1 MARQSALGK
10 LKDALA
16 RVGIKAPWA
25 VSRGAGSGAAG
36 APTGAAPSAGGG
48 SGSLAAL
55 FTPCDFAA
63 SCMH

>member
-25 VSRGAGSGAAG
+25 VSRGAGGGASG
-36 APTGAAPSAGGG
+36 APTWAAPSAGGG

-55 FTPCDFAA
+55 FTLCGCAA
-63 SCMH
+63 SCVH

>member
-25 VSRGAGSGAAG
+25 VSWGAGGGAAG
-36 APTGAAPSAGGG
+36 APTWAAASAGGG
-48 SGSLAAL
+48 GSGILVTL
-55 FTPCDFAA
+55 FTPFALQ
-63 SCMH
+63 HHV